1 MIQRNAVT
9 QTEWRWVIIWISI
22 ALIITSLPYAIGLA
36 RSTPDKVFGGFVIAI
51 EDGNSYLAKM
61 NEGAHGAWLFHLPYT
76 SEPHS
81 GTFFYLFHLL
91 LGKVSGVTSLAP
103 IIVYHLARLIFGA
116 LLLLTIYRFIAM
128 FVASR
133 AARRIAFL
141 LIVFSGGLGWLL
153 ILLGQAGEPIDL
165 ISPEAFTFL
174 VVYAFPHIALAR
186 TCLLLGFI
194 LVWDGDP
201 RYSARGRRAVWAGI
215 CWLLMGIIVPFY
227 VAVVYAILV
236 AAWLAVTIGQR
247 RIDWGEVRRS
257 IVAGVIAAPIL
268 IYTFIVV
275 STDPI
280 WSNWAAQLVILSPSP
295 LQYVAAYLVVGAL
308 AVRGIIHV
316 RRSNLRPQASNFQR
330 LIGWVII
337 MPFIIY
343 LPFNSQRR
351 LIESWQIPVCIFA
364 SIGLV
369 YRVLPGWRRSRFVER
384 LSRHRRYSARGLR
397 RWALVS
403 LLGVLAATYVL
414 LLSNHAVFMFIQLPP
429 GFRDGNEIAALDWL
443 NERATY
449 DDVVL
454 SSYNTGN
461 FLPTRVAAR
470 VFLGHGPETAFS
482 ADKRQLVAQFFNPA
496 TSIAWRRSFLND
508 WPITYVYYGPLE
520 KQSGTID
527 LSGLADLAL
536 VYDRSDYQIYRVNR

>member
-1 MIQRNAVT
+1 MTR
-9 QTEWRWVIIWISI
+9 TEWRWVLIWISI

-76 SEPHS
+76 SEPHT

-91 LGKVSGVTSLAP
+91 LGKVSAVTSLAP

-128 FVASR
+128 FIASR

-141 LIVFSGGLGWLL
+141 LIIFSGGLGWLL
-153 ILLGQAGEPIDL
+153 ILLGQTGEPIDL

-186 TCLLLGFI
+186 TFLLLGFI
-194 LVWDGDP
+194 LVWDADP
-201 RYSARGRRAVWAGI
+201 HNSARDRRAVWAGV

-236 AAWLAVTIGQR
+236 AAWLASSIGQR
-247 RIDWGEVRRS
+247 RIDWSEAGRS
-257 IVAGVIAAPIL
+257 IVAGVIATPIL

-308 AVRGIIHV
+308 AVMGILHV
-316 RRSNLRPQASNFQR
+316 RRSNLQPQASNFHR

-337 MPFIIY
+337 IPFIIY

-351 LIESWQIPVCIFA
+351 LIESWQIPLCIFA

-369 YRVLPGWRRSRFVER
+369 YRVLPTWRRSRVVQR
-384 LSRHRRYSARGLR
+384 LSQHRRYSARGLR
-397 RWALVS
+397 VWAWS
-403 LLGVLAATYVL
+403 ALLFLSAATYIL
-414 LLSNHAVFMFIQLPP
+414 LLSEQSTRMLAQLPP
-429 GFRDGNEIAALDWL
+429 SFRDGTEIAALDWL
-443 NERATY
+443 NQQATY

-454 SSYNTGN
+454 SSYN
-461 FLPTRVAAR
+461 
-470 VFLGHGPETAFS
+470 
-482 ADKRQLVAQFFNPA
+482 
-496 TSIAWRRSFLND
+496 
-508 WPITYVYYGPLE
+508 
-520 KQSGTID
+520 
-527 LSGLADLAL
+527 
-536 VYDRSDYQIYRVNR
+536 